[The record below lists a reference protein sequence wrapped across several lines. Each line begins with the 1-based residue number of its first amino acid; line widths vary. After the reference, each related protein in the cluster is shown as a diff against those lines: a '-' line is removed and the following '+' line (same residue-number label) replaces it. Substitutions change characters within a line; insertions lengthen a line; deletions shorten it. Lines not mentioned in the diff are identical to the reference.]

1 MGTTLTHADTE
12 ALRRFF
18 QSPLTLNYRTCI
30 AAQSY
35 EPRGPGY
42 DPSTDAK
49 LARLVFDGVRHGR
62 SEWAVTKRVLDQ
74 ISDGHLEVL
83 RIVVAGGAGAI
94 AVRMPQ
100 ALAAGRRLAAER
112 ARTETLTRVT
122 QRKDGASP
130 MTVATRVL
138 EADRAFEFH
147 PERMTVLE
155 QRNAAHDAI
164 AAGLVSVAE
173 EAAAIVTEAVDAYHA
188 ARALAGEWK
197 AAAARREDDRRA
209 AFRAELA
216 DRKASKEAARYERR
230 LLPRAS

>member
-1 MGTTLTHADTE
+1 MSKLTHGDVE

-18 QSPLTLNYRTCI
+18 ASPLTAGYRTCI

-74 ISDGHLEVL
+74 ISDANLEVL
-83 RIVVAGGAGAI
+83 RIAVAGGAAAI
-94 AVRMPQ
+94 AVRMPA
-100 ALAAGRRLAAER
+100 ALAAGRKLAAER
-112 ARTETLTRVT
+112 ARTKALTEVT

-130 MTVATRVL
+130 MTIATRVL

-147 PERMTVLE
+147 PERMSVLE
-155 QRNAAHDAI
+155 ARNCAHDAI
-164 AAGLVSVAE
+164 EAGLVDVAE
-173 EAAAIVTEAVDAYHA
+173 EAAAIVSAAIDAYHS
-188 ARALAGEWK
+188 ARKLAGEWK
-197 AAAARREDDRRA
+197 AAAERREDERRA